1 MIASAKGSGGFAEC
15 WSSPAWSANVVMMV
29 LCYED
34 MEICCIIPSPVAI
47 TPQLLGSTGV
57 FKSSTVCR
65 IYLFFNGAGI
75 LIRQNLK

>member
-15 WSSPAWSANVVMMV
+15 WSSPAWSSNVVMMV
-29 LCYED
+29 L
-34 MEICCIIPSPVAI
+34 CIIPSPVAI
-47 TPQLLGSTGV
+47 TPQLLGSMGV

-65 IYLFFNGAGI
+65 IYLLFNGAGI